1 MKQNSNQTI
10 ERWGIRYTGIVQG
23 VGFRPLVSM
32 WAHSLGLTGFVY
44 NDSQG
49 VYVEIQG
56 CTSDLQLFLDAI
68 QDDQPRLCRITS
80 QRVQHLTIQ
89 NNEVKFSVKTSPLGE
104 EVSTFISADTAPC
117 DDCLK
122 ELERDKRR
130 KEYPF
135 INCTN
140 CGPRY
145 TIIKSL
151 PYDRERTTMDEFPMC
166 EACKAEYEDI
176 EGRRYR
182 AEPNACSLCGPHYTL
197 YKPNR
202 TVVDTVNVWN
212 TTRELINEGS
222 IIAIKGIGGYH
233 LVCDARNDVAVQRLR
248 KRKNRP
254 HKPLA
259 IMVGSLDTAI
269 ELVHL
274 GDVELDILTGME
286 RPIVLLE
293 RNHDSLVH
301 LSTHVAPD
309 NHMLGVMLPYTPMHE
324 VLLPS
329 DAAWIMTSGNRSGD
343 PVLYDDNQAFE
354 ELGAVADYF
363 LVHNRKIYAPLDD
376 SVVTVIHKKP
386 RFIRRSRGYVPEP
399 IHCEISGQTSILAMG
414 SDLKNAFA
422 VNKGSEVLV
431 GPHIGDLQNAST
443 HATLEWTIDRYE
455 KLFSIQPE
463 KIIVD
468 SHPQFFS
475 SHLGE
480 RIGKSSQISVIPVQ
494 HHHAHIASVMA
505 EHNLEGPVLGIA
517 MDGTGYGP
525 DGSVWGGEFLLC
537 KGNQYQRL
545 AHIHEAPL
553 PGGEKAVSE
562 PWRQALWYIRNYY
575 GNDIPPIYQEWMNR
589 LPKGWEILD
598 KALQS
603 TMPMIQAT
611 SCGRLFDAVGSL
623 LGLGMIHT
631 YDAQIAIALE
641 SLCGDEKGI
650 LLDYNYDGRILDFT
664 PTVQSIMDGVVK
676 GESRAHLAV
685 SFHKTVAI
693 ALCETSA
700 DLMERYNISDAAI
713 SGGVFQNRKLVELI
727 YRAWHVGNLYMN
739 EAVPS
744 NDGGLA
750 FGQLWIGNQK

>member
-274 GDVELDILTGME
+274 SDVELDILTGME

-293 RNHDSLVH
+293 RNQDSLVH

-329 DAAWIMTSGNRSGD
+329 DAAWVMTSGNRSGD

-422 VNKGSEVLV
+422 MNKGSEVLV

-750 FGQLWIGNQK
+750 LGQLWIGNQK

>member
-56 CTSDLQLFLDAI
+56 YTSDLQLFLDAI

-80 QRVQHLTIQ
+80 QRVEHLTIQ
-89 NNEVKFSVKTSPLGE
+89 NNEVDFSVKTSPLGE

-274 GDVELDILTGME
+274 SDVELDILTGME

-329 DAAWIMTSGNRSGD
+329 DAAWVMTSGNRSGD

-422 VNKGSEVLV
+422 MNKGSEVLV

-463 KIIVD
+463 KIMVD

-537 KGNQYQRL
+537 KGNEYQRL

-575 GNDIPPIYQEWMNR
+575 GNDIPPIYQDWMNR

-641 SLCGDEKGI
+641 SLCGDEKGT

-676 GESRAHLAV
+676 GESKAHLSA

-750 FGQLWIGNQK
+750 LGQLWIGNQK

>member
-49 VYVEIQG
+49 VYVEVQG
-56 CTSDLQLFLDAI
+56 CVGDLQLFLDAI
-68 QDDQPRLCRITS
+68 QDDRPRLCRITS
-80 QRVQHLTIQ
+80 QTVEHLTIK
-89 NNEVKFSVKTSPLGE
+89 NNEVEFSVEPSPLGE
-104 EVSTFISADTAPC
+104 AVSTFISADTAPC
-117 DDCLK
+117 ADCLK
-122 ELERDKRR
+122 ELQQDKRR

-182 AEPNACSLCGPHYTL
+182 AEPNACVQCGPHYTL

-233 LVCDARNDVAVQRLR
+233 LVCDARNDAAVQRLR

-274 GDVELDILTGME
+274 SDVELDILTGME

-329 DAAWIMTSGNRSGD
+329 DAAWVMTSGNRSGD

-399 IHCEISGQTSILAMG
+399 IHCEISGQTPILAMG

-422 VNKGSEVLV
+422 MNKGSEVLV

-537 KGNQYQRL
+537 KGNEYQRL

-664 PTVQSIMDGVVK
+664 PTVQSIMDGIVK
-676 GESRAHLAV
+676 GESRAHLSA
-685 SFHKTVAI
+685 SFHKTIAI

-750 FGQLWIGNQK
+750 LGQLWIGNQK

>member
-80 QRVQHLTIQ
+80 QRVEHLTIQ
-89 NNEVKFSVKTSPLGE
+89 NNEVEFCVKPSPLGE

-274 GDVELDILTGME
+274 SDVELDILTGME

-329 DAAWIMTSGNRSGD
+329 DAAWVMTSGNRSGD

-399 IHCEISGQTSILAMG
+399 IHCEISGQTPILAMG

-422 VNKGSEVLV
+422 MNKGSEVLV

-517 MDGTGYGP
+517 MDGTGYSP

-537 KGNQYQRL
+537 KGNEYQRL

-575 GNDIPPIYQEWMNR
+575 GNDIPPVYQDWMNR

-750 FGQLWIGNQK
+750 LGQLWIGNQK

>member
-248 KRKNRP
+248 ERKNRP

-274 GDVELDILTGME
+274 SDVELDILTGME

-329 DAAWIMTSGNRSGD
+329 DAAWVMTSGNRSGD

-399 IHCEISGQTSILAMG
+399 IHCEISGQTPILAMG

-422 VNKGSEVLV
+422 MNKGSEVLV

-537 KGNQYQRL
+537 KGNEYQRL

-575 GNDIPPIYQEWMNR
+575 GNDIPPVYQDWMNR

-750 FGQLWIGNQK
+750 LGQLWIGNQK

>member
-274 GDVELDILTGME
+274 SDVELDILTGME

-324 VLLPS
+324 VLLSS

-750 FGQLWIGNQK
+750 LGQLWIGNQK

>member
-80 QRVQHLTIQ
+80 QRVQYLTIQ

-274 GDVELDILTGME
+274 SDVELDILTGME

-575 GNDIPPIYQEWMNR
+575 GNDTPPVYQDWMNR

-750 FGQLWIGNQK
+750 LGQLWIGNQK

>member
-80 QRVQHLTIQ
+80 QRVEHLTIQ
-89 NNEVKFSVKTSPLGE
+89 NNEVEFCVKPSPLGE

-274 GDVELDILTGME
+274 SDVELDILTGME

-329 DAAWIMTSGNRSGD
+329 DAAWVMTSGNRSGD

-422 VNKGSEVLV
+422 MNKGSEVLV

-525 DGSVWGGEFLLC
+525 DGSVWGGEFLLS
-537 KGNQYQRL
+537 KGEQYQRL

-575 GNDIPPIYQEWMNR
+575 GNDIPAVYQDWMNR

-739 EAVPS
+739 EVVPS

-750 FGQLWIGNQK
+750 LGQLWIGNQK

>member
-130 KEYPF
+130 KEYSF

-274 GDVELDILTGME
+274 SDVELDILTGME

-293 RNHDSLVH
+293 RNHHSLVH

-329 DAAWIMTSGNRSGD
+329 DAAWVMTSGNRSGD

-399 IHCEISGQTSILAMG
+399 IHCEISGQTPILAMG

-422 VNKGSEVLV
+422 MNKGSEVLV

-575 GNDIPPIYQEWMNR
+575 GNDIPPVYQDWMNR

-750 FGQLWIGNQK
+750 LGQLWIGNQK

>member
-274 GDVELDILTGME
+274 SDVELDILTGME

-293 RNHDSLVH
+293 RNHHSLVH

-329 DAAWIMTSGNRSGD
+329 DAAWVMTSGNRSGD

-399 IHCEISGQTSILAMG
+399 IHCEISGQTPILAMG

-422 VNKGSEVLV
+422 MNKGSEVLV

-750 FGQLWIGNQK
+750 LGQLWIGNQK

>member
-274 GDVELDILTGME
+274 SDVELDILTGME

-293 RNHDSLVH
+293 RNHHSLVH

-329 DAAWIMTSGNRSGD
+329 DAAWVMTSGNRSGD

-399 IHCEISGQTSILAMG
+399 IHCEISGQTPILAMG

-422 VNKGSEVLV
+422 MNKGSEVLV

-575 GNDIPPIYQEWMNR
+575 GNDIPSVYQDWMNR

-750 FGQLWIGNQK
+750 LGQLWIGNQK

>member
-166 EACKAEYEDI
+166 EACKAEYEDM

-274 GDVELDILTGME
+274 SDVELDILTGME

-293 RNHDSLVH
+293 RNHHSLVH

-329 DAAWIMTSGNRSGD
+329 DAAWVMTSGNRSGD

-399 IHCEISGQTSILAMG
+399 IHCEISGQTPILAMG

-422 VNKGSEVLV
+422 MNKGSEVLV

-537 KGNQYQRL
+537 KGNEYQRL

-575 GNDIPPIYQEWMNR
+575 GNDIPPIYQDWMNR

-750 FGQLWIGNQK
+750 LGQLWIGNQK

>member
-68 QDDQPRLCRITS
+68 QDDRPRLCRITS
-80 QRVQHLTIQ
+80 QTVEHLTIK
-89 NNEVKFSVKTSPLGE
+89 NNEVEFSVEPSPLGE
-104 EVSTFISADTAPC
+104 AVSTFISADTAPC
-117 DDCLK
+117 ADCLK
-122 ELERDKRR
+122 ELQQDKRR

-274 GDVELDILTGME
+274 SDVELDILTGME

-293 RNHDSLVH
+293 RNHHSLVH

-329 DAAWIMTSGNRSGD
+329 DAAWVMTSGNRSGD

-399 IHCEISGQTSILAMG
+399 IHCEISGQTPILAMG

-422 VNKGSEVLV
+422 MNKGSEVLV

-575 GNDIPPIYQEWMNR
+575 GNDIPPVYQDWMNR

-750 FGQLWIGNQK
+750 LGQLWIGNQK

>member
-56 CTSDLQLFLDAI
+56 CTSDLQLFLDVI

-89 NNEVKFSVKTSPLGE
+89 NNEVEFSVKSSPLGE

-274 GDVELDILTGME
+274 SDVELDILTGME

-293 RNHDSLVH
+293 RNQDSLVH

-329 DAAWIMTSGNRSGD
+329 DAAWVMTSGNRSGD

-376 SVVTVIHKKP
+376 SVVTVIRKKP

-422 VNKGSEVLV
+422 MNKGSEVLV

-575 GNDIPPIYQEWMNR
+575 GNDTPPVYQDWMNR

-611 SCGRLFDAVGSL
+611 SCGRLFDAAGSL

-676 GESRAHLAV
+676 GESKAHLSA

-750 FGQLWIGNQK
+750 LGQLWIGNQK

>member
-1 MKQNSNQTI
+1 MKQNNNQTI

-274 GDVELDILTGME
+274 SDVELDILTGME

-293 RNHDSLVH
+293 RNHHSLVH

-329 DAAWIMTSGNRSGD
+329 DAAWVMTSGNRSGD

-399 IHCEISGQTSILAMG
+399 IHCEISGQTPILAMG

-422 VNKGSEVLV
+422 MNKGSEVLV

-575 GNDIPPIYQEWMNR
+575 GNDIPPVYQDWMNR

-750 FGQLWIGNQK
+750 LGQLWIGNQK

>member
-274 GDVELDILTGME
+274 SDVELDILTGME

-293 RNHDSLVH
+293 RNHHSLVH

-329 DAAWIMTSGNRSGD
+329 DAAWVMTSGNRSGD

-399 IHCEISGQTSILAMG
+399 IHCEISGQTPILAMG

-422 VNKGSEVLV
+422 MNKGSEVLV

-575 GNDIPPIYQEWMNR
+575 GNDIPPVYQDWMNR

-750 FGQLWIGNQK
+750 LGQDRKSVV

>member
-1 MKQNSNQTI
+1 MKKNSNQTI

-80 QRVQHLTIQ
+80 QRVEHLTIQ
-89 NNEVKFSVKTSPLGE
+89 NNEVEFSVKSSPLGE

-274 GDVELDILTGME
+274 SDVELDILTGME

-293 RNHDSLVH
+293 RNHHSLVH

-329 DAAWIMTSGNRSGD
+329 DAAWVMTSGNRSGD

-354 ELGAVADYF
+354 ELGSVADYF

-422 VNKGSEVLV
+422 MNKGSEVLV

-537 KGNQYQRL
+537 KGNEYQRL

-641 SLCGDEKGI
+641 SLCGDGKGT

-676 GESRAHLAV
+676 GESKAHLSA

-750 FGQLWIGNQK
+750 LGQLWIGNQK

>member
-49 VYVEIQG
+49 VYVEVQG
-56 CTSDLQLFLDAI
+56 CVGDLQLFLDAI
-68 QDDQPRLCRITS
+68 QDDRPRLCRITS
-80 QRVQHLTIQ
+80 QTVEHLTIK
-89 NNEVKFSVKTSPLGE
+89 NNEVEFSVEPSPLGE
-104 EVSTFISADTAPC
+104 AVSTFISADTAPC
-117 DDCLK
+117 ADCLK
-122 ELERDKRR
+122 ELQQDKRR

-166 EACKAEYEDI
+166 EACKAEYEDM

-274 GDVELDILTGME
+274 SDVELDILTGME

-293 RNHDSLVH
+293 RNQDSLVH

-329 DAAWIMTSGNRSGD
+329 DAAWVMTSGNRSGD

-354 ELGAVADYF
+354 ELGSVADYF
-363 LVHNRKIYAPLDD
+363 LAHNRKIYAPLDD
-376 SVVTVIHKKP
+376 SVVTVIHKKL

-537 KGNQYQRL
+537 KGNEYQRL

-575 GNDIPPIYQEWMNR
+575 GNDIPPIYQDWMNR

-641 SLCGDEKGI
+641 ALCGDEKGT

-676 GESRAHLAV
+676 GESRAHLAA

-700 DLMERYNISDAAI
+700 DLMERYNIGDAAI
-713 SGGVFQNRKLVELI
+713 SGGVFQNRKLVESI

-739 EAVPS
+739 EAVPA

-750 FGQLWIGNQK
+750 LGQLWIGNQK

>member
-176 EGRRYR
+176 EGHRYR

-274 GDVELDILTGME
+274 SDVELDILTGME

-293 RNHDSLVH
+293 RNHHSLVH

-329 DAAWIMTSGNRSGD
+329 DAAWVMTSGNRSGD

-399 IHCEISGQTSILAMG
+399 IHCEISGQTPILAMG

-422 VNKGSEVLV
+422 MNKGSEVLV

-575 GNDIPPIYQEWMNR
+575 GNDIPPVYQDWMNR

-750 FGQLWIGNQK
+750 LGQLWIGNQK

>member
-80 QRVQHLTIQ
+80 QRVEHLTIQ
-89 NNEVKFSVKTSPLGE
+89 NNEVEFCVKPSPLGE

-274 GDVELDILTGME
+274 SDVELDILTGME

-329 DAAWIMTSGNRSGD
+329 DAAWVMTSGNRSGD

-422 VNKGSEVLV
+422 MNKGSEVLV

-525 DGSVWGGEFLLC
+525 DGSVWGGEFLLS
-537 KGNQYQRL
+537 KGEQYQRL

-575 GNDIPPIYQEWMNR
+575 GNDIPPVYQDWMNR

-739 EAVPS
+739 EVVPS

-750 FGQLWIGNQK
+750 LGQLWIGNQK

>member
-274 GDVELDILTGME
+274 SDVELDILTGME

-293 RNHDSLVH
+293 RNHHSLVH

-329 DAAWIMTSGNRSGD
+329 DAAWVMTSGNRSGD

-399 IHCEISGQTSILAMG
+399 IHCEISGQTPILAMG

-422 VNKGSEVLV
+422 MNKGSEVLV

-575 GNDIPPIYQEWMNR
+575 GNDTPPVYQDWMNR

-750 FGQLWIGNQK
+750 LGQLWIGNQK

>member
-1 MKQNSNQTI
+1 MKQNSNQTT

-32 WAHSLGLTGFVY
+32 CAHSLGLTGFVY
-44 NDSQG
+44 NDSRG

-56 CTSDLQLFLDAI
+56 PLGALQLFLDAV
-68 QDDQPRLCRITS
+68 QAEQPRLCRITS
-80 QRVQHLTIQ
+80 QTVQHLT
-89 NNEVKFSVKTSPLGE
+89 VKGDEIDFIVAPSPLGE
-104 EVSTFISADTAPC
+104 AVSTFISADTAPC
-117 DDCLK
+117 DDCIK
-122 ELERDKRR
+122 ELQQDKRR
-130 KEYPF
+130 RDYPF

-151 PYDRERTTMDEFPMC
+151 PYDRERTTMNEFPMC
-166 EACKAEYEDI
+166 KDCKAEYEDI

-182 AEPNACSLCGPHYTL
+182 AEPNACSYCGPRYTL

-202 TVVDTVNVWN
+202 MAVDMVNVWN
-212 TTRELINEGS
+212 TTRELINEGN
-222 IIAIKGIGGYH
+222 IIAIKGVGGYH
-233 LVCDARNDVAVQRLR
+233 LVCDARNDAAVQRLR

-259 IMVGSLDTAI
+259 IMVGSLDMAI
-269 ELVHL
+269 ELVHIN
-274 GDVELDILTGME
+274 DVELDVLTGME

-293 RNHDSLVH
+293 RNHNSSVR
-301 LSTHVAPD
+301 LSPHVAPD
-309 NHMLGVMLPYTPMHE
+309 NHMLGVMLPYSPMHE

-329 DAAWIMTSGNRSGD
+329 DAAWVMTSGNRSGD
-343 PVLYDDNQAFE
+343 SVLYNDDQAFN
-354 ELGAVADYF
+354 ELGEVADYF
-363 LVHNRKIYAPLDD
+363 LVHNREIYAPLDD
-376 SVVTVIHKKP
+376 SVVVVINNKP

-399 IHCEISGQTSILAMG
+399 IHCDGLEQTSILAMG

-431 GPHIGDLQNAST
+431 GPHIGDLENAST
-443 HATLEWTIDRYE
+443 HKTLEWTIERY
-455 KLFSIQPE
+455 KNLFSIQPE
-463 KIIVD
+463 KIIID

-475 SHLGE
+475 SRLGE
-480 RIGKSSQISVIPVQ
+480 RIGESLHLSVVPVQ

-505 EHNLEGPVLGIA
+505 EHNLRGLVLGIA

-525 DGSVWGGEFLLC
+525 DGTIWGGEFLLC

-545 AHIHEAPL
+545 AHIHAAPL

-575 GNDIPPIYQEWMNR
+575 GDDIPFVYQEWMKE

-611 SCGRLFDAVGSL
+611 SCGRLFDTVGAL
-623 LGLGMIHT
+623 LGLGMVHS
-631 YDAQIAIALE
+631 YDAQIAISLE
-641 SLCGDEKGI
+641 TLCGDEKGS
-650 LLDYNYDGRILDFT
+650 LLAYNYDGHILDFT
-664 PTVQSIMDGVVK
+664 PTVQSIMDGVVR
-676 GESRAHLAV
+676 GECRAHLAA
-685 SFHKTVAI
+685 SFHKTMAI
-693 ALCETSA
+693 ALCETAA
-700 DLMERYNISDAAI
+700 DLMERYNISDVAM
-713 SGGVFQNRKLVELI
+713 SGGVFQNRKLLEFI
-727 YRAWHVGNLYMN
+727 YKTWHIGNLYMN

-750 FGQLWIGNQK
+750 LGQLWLGNQL

>member
-80 QRVQHLTIQ
+80 QRVEHLTIQ

-274 GDVELDILTGME
+274 SDVELDILTGME

-293 RNHDSLVH
+293 RNHHSLVH

-329 DAAWIMTSGNRSGD
+329 DAAWVMTSGNRSGD

-399 IHCEISGQTSILAMG
+399 IHCEISGQTPILAMG

-422 VNKGSEVLV
+422 MNKGSEVLV

-537 KGNQYQRL
+537 KGNEYQRL

-676 GESRAHLAV
+676 GESKAHLSA

-750 FGQLWIGNQK
+750 LGQLWIGNQK

>member
-1 MKQNSNQTI
+1 MLNQTH
-10 ERWGIRYTGIVQG
+10 V
-23 VGFRPLVSM
+23 
-32 WAHSLGLTGFVY
+32 
-44 NDSQG
+44 
-49 VYVEIQG
+49 
-56 CTSDLQLFLDAI
+56 
-68 QDDQPRLCRITS
+68 
-80 QRVQHLTIQ
+80 
-89 NNEVKFSVKTSPLGE
+89 FS
-104 EVSTFISADTAPC
+104 
-117 DDCLK
+117 
-122 ELERDKRR
+122 
-130 KEYPF
+130 
-135 INCTN
+135 
-140 CGPRY
+140 
-145 TIIKSL
+145 
-151 PYDRERTTMDEFPMC
+151 
-166 EACKAEYEDI
+166 
-176 EGRRYR
+176 
-182 AEPNACSLCGPHYTL
+182 GPHYTL

-233 LVCDARNDVAVQRLR
+233 LVCDARNDAAVQRLR

-274 GDVELDILTGME
+274 SDEELDVLTGME
-286 RPIVLLE
+286 RPIVLLK
-293 RNHDSLVH
+293 RHTDSGVR
-301 LSTHVAPD
+301 LSPHVAPD

-329 DAAWIMTSGNRSGD
+329 DAAWVMTSGNRSGD
-343 PVLYDDNQAFE
+343 PVLYDDDQAFE
-354 ELGAVADYF
+354 ELESVADYF
-363 LVHNRKIYAPLDD
+363 LVHNRQIYAPLDD
-376 SVVTVIHKKP
+376 SVVTVIHNKP
-386 RFIRRSRGYVPEP
+386 RLIRRSRGYVPEP
-399 IHCEISGQTSILAMG
+399 IHCELSGQSPILAMG

-422 VNKGSEVLV
+422 MNKGSEVLV

-455 KLFSIQPE
+455 ELFSIQPE

-480 RIGKSSQISVIPVQ
+480 RIGKSLQIPLISVQ

-525 DGSVWGGEFLLC
+525 DGTVWGGEFLLC
-537 KGNQYQRL
+537 KGDQYQRL

-575 GNDIPPIYQEWMNR
+575 GDDVPPIYQDWMKE
-589 LPKGWEILD
+589 LPKGWDILD

-603 TMPMIQAT
+603 TMPMVQAT

-623 LGLGMIHT
+623 LGLGMVHT

-641 SLCGDEKGI
+641 ALCGDEKGI

-664 PTVQSIMDGVVK
+664 PTVQSIMDGVVN
-676 GESRAHLAV
+676 GESRAHLAA

-693 ALCETSA
+693 ALCETAA
-700 DLMERYNISDAAI
+700 DLMERYNVSDAAI

-727 YRAWHVGNLYMN
+727 YRAWHVGDLYMN

>member
-49 VYVEIQG
+49 VYVEVQG
-56 CTSDLQLFLDAI
+56 CVDDLQLFLDAI
-68 QDDQPRLCRITS
+68 QDDRPRLCRITS
-80 QRVQHLTIQ
+80 QAVQHLTIK
-89 NNEVKFSVKTSPLGE
+89 NNEVDFSVKPSPLGE
-104 EVSTFISADTAPC
+104 AVSTFISADTAPC
-117 DDCLK
+117 ADCLK
-122 ELERDKRR
+122 ELQQDKRR

-182 AEPNACSLCGPHYTL
+182 AEPNACVQCGPHYTL

-212 TTRELINEGS
+212 TTRKLINEGS

-233 LVCDARNDVAVQRLR
+233 LVCDARNDAAVQRLR

-274 GDVELDILTGME
+274 SDEELDVLTGME
-286 RPIVLLE
+286 RPIVLLK
-293 RNHDSLVH
+293 RHTDSGVR
-301 LSTHVAPD
+301 LSPHVAPD

-329 DAAWIMTSGNRSGD
+329 DAAWVMTSGNRSGD
-343 PVLYDDNQAFE
+343 PVLYDDDQAFE
-354 ELGAVADYF
+354 ELESVADYF
-363 LVHNRKIYAPLDD
+363 LVHNRQIYAPLDD
-376 SVVTVIHKKP
+376 SVVTVIHNKP
-386 RFIRRSRGYVPEP
+386 RLIRRSRGYVPEP
-399 IHCEISGQTSILAMG
+399 IHCELSGQSPILAMG

-422 VNKGSEVLV
+422 MNKGSEVLV

-455 KLFSIQPE
+455 ELFSIQPE

-480 RIGKSSQISVIPVQ
+480 RIGKSLQIPLISVQ

-525 DGSVWGGEFLLC
+525 DGTVWGGEFLLC
-537 KGNQYQRL
+537 KGDKYQRL

-575 GNDIPPIYQEWMNR
+575 GDDVPPIYQDWMKE
-589 LPKGWEILD
+589 LPKGWDILD

-603 TMPMIQAT
+603 TMPMVQAT

-623 LGLGMIHT
+623 LGLGMVHT

-641 SLCGDEKGI
+641 ALCGDEKGI

-664 PTVQSIMDGVVK
+664 PTVQSIMDGVVN
-676 GESRAHLAV
+676 GESRAHLAA

-693 ALCETSA
+693 ALCETAA
-700 DLMERYNISDAAI
+700 DLMERYNVSDAAI

-727 YRAWHVGNLYMN
+727 YRAWHVGDLYMN

>member
-56 CTSDLQLFLDAI
+56 CSSDLQLFLDAI

-80 QRVQHLTIQ
+80 QRVEHLTIQ
-89 NNEVKFSVKTSPLGE
+89 NNEAEFSVKPSPLGE

-222 IIAIKGIGGYH
+222 IIAIKGVGGYH

-274 GDVELDILTGME
+274 SDVELDILTGME

-293 RNHDSLVH
+293 RNHHSLVH

-329 DAAWIMTSGNRSGD
+329 DAVWVMTSGNRSGD

-480 RIGKSSQISVIPVQ
+480 RIGKSSRISVIPVQ

-505 EHNLEGPVLGIA
+505 EYNLEGPVLGVA

-537 KGNQYQRL
+537 KGNEYQRL

-575 GNDIPPIYQEWMNR
+575 GNDIPPIYQDWMNR

-641 SLCGDEKGI
+641 SLCGDEKGT

-676 GESRAHLAV
+676 GESRAHLSA

-750 FGQLWIGNQK
+750 LGQLWIGNQK

>member
-274 GDVELDILTGME
+274 SDVELDILTGME

-293 RNHDSLVH
+293 RNHHSLVH

-329 DAAWIMTSGNRSGD
+329 DAAWVMTSGNRSGD

-399 IHCEISGQTSILAMG
+399 IHCEISGQTPILAMG

-422 VNKGSEVLV
+422 MNKGSEVLV

-575 GNDIPPIYQEWMNR
+575 GNDIPPVYQDWMNR

-664 PTVQSIMDGVVK
+664 PTVQSIMDGVVN
-676 GESRAHLAV
+676 GESRAHLAA

-693 ALCETSA
+693 ALCETAA

-750 FGQLWIGNQK
+750 LGQLWIGNQK

>member
-56 CTSDLQLFLDAI
+56 YTSDLQLFLDAI

-80 QRVQHLTIQ
+80 QRVEHLTIQ
-89 NNEVKFSVKTSPLGE
+89 NNEVEFSVKTSPLGE

-274 GDVELDILTGME
+274 SDVELDILTGME

-329 DAAWIMTSGNRSGD
+329 DAAWVMTSGNRSGD

-422 VNKGSEVLV
+422 MNKGSEVLV

-575 GNDIPPIYQEWMNR
+575 GNDTPPVYQDWMNR

-750 FGQLWIGNQK
+750 LGQLWIGNQK

>member
-56 CTSDLQLFLDAI
+56 YTSDLQLFLDAI

-80 QRVQHLTIQ
+80 QRVEHLTIQ
-89 NNEVKFSVKTSPLGE
+89 NNEVEFSVKTSPLGE

-274 GDVELDILTGME
+274 SDVELDILTGME

-329 DAAWIMTSGNRSGD
+329 DAAWVMTSGNRSGD

-354 ELGAVADYF
+354 ELGSVADYF

-505 EHNLEGPVLGIA
+505 EHNLEGPVLGVA

-537 KGNQYQRL
+537 KGNEYQRL

-575 GNDIPPIYQEWMNR
+575 GNDIPPIYQDWMNR

-641 SLCGDEKGI
+641 SLCGDEKGT

-676 GESRAHLAV
+676 GESRAHLSA

-750 FGQLWIGNQK
+750 LGQLWIGNQK

>member
-80 QRVQHLTIQ
+80 QRVEHLTIQ
-89 NNEVKFSVKTSPLGE
+89 NNEVEFCVKPSPLGE

-274 GDVELDILTGME
+274 SDVELDILTGME

-329 DAAWIMTSGNRSGD
+329 DAAWVMTSGNRSGD

-399 IHCEISGQTSILAMG
+399 IHCEISGQTPILAMG

-422 VNKGSEVLV
+422 MNKGSEVLV

-537 KGNQYQRL
+537 KGNEYQRL

-575 GNDIPPIYQEWMNR
+575 GNDIPAVYQDWMNR

-739 EAVPS
+739 EVVPS

-750 FGQLWIGNQK
+750 LGQLWIGNQK

>member
-49 VYVEIQG
+49 VYVEVQG
-56 CTSDLQLFLDAI
+56 CVGDLQLFLDAI
-68 QDDQPRLCRITS
+68 QDDRPRLCRITS
-80 QRVQHLTIQ
+80 QTVEHLTIK
-89 NNEVKFSVKTSPLGE
+89 NNEVEFSVEPSPLGE
-104 EVSTFISADTAPC
+104 AVSTFISADTAPC
-117 DDCLK
+117 ADCLK
-122 ELERDKRR
+122 ELQQDKRR

-274 GDVELDILTGME
+274 SDVELDILTGME

-329 DAAWIMTSGNRSGD
+329 DAAWVMTSGNRSGD

-422 VNKGSEVLV
+422 MNKGSEVLV

-455 KLFSIQPE
+455 KLFSIQSE

-505 EHNLEGPVLGIA
+505 EHNLEGSVLGIA

-537 KGNQYQRL
+537 KGNEYQRL

-575 GNDIPPIYQEWMNR
+575 GNDIPPIYQDWMNR

-641 SLCGDEKGI
+641 SLCGDEKGT

-676 GESRAHLAV
+676 GESRAHLSA

>member
-1 MKQNSNQTI
+1 MKQNSNQTT

-32 WAHSLGLTGFVY
+32 CAHSLGLTGFVY
-44 NDSQG
+44 NDSRG

-56 CTSDLQLFLDAI
+56 PLGALQLFLDAV
-68 QDDQPRLCRITS
+68 QAEQPRLCRITS
-80 QRVQHLTIQ
+80 QTVQHLT
-89 NNEVKFSVKTSPLGE
+89 VKGDEIDFIVAPSPLGE
-104 EVSTFISADTAPC
+104 AVSTFISADTAPC
-117 DDCLK
+117 DDCIK
-122 ELERDKRR
+122 ELQQDKRR
-130 KEYPF
+130 RDYPF

-151 PYDRERTTMDEFPMC
+151 PYDRERTTMNEFPMC
-166 EACKAEYEDI
+166 KDCKAEYEDI

-182 AEPNACSLCGPHYTL
+182 AEPNACSYCGPRYTL

-202 TVVDTVNVWN
+202 MAVDMVNVWN
-212 TTRELINEGS
+212 TTRELINEGN
-222 IIAIKGIGGYH
+222 IIAIKGVGGYH
-233 LVCDARNDVAVQRLR
+233 LVCDARNDAAVQRLR

-259 IMVGSLDTAI
+259 IMVGSLDMAI
-269 ELVHL
+269 ELVHIN
-274 GDVELDILTGME
+274 DVELDVLTGME

-293 RNHDSLVH
+293 RNHNSSVR
-301 LSTHVAPD
+301 LSPHVVPD
-309 NHMLGVMLPYTPMHE
+309 NHMLGVMLPYSPMHE

-329 DAAWIMTSGNRSGD
+329 DAAWVMTSGNRSGD
-343 PVLYDDNQAFE
+343 SVLYNDDQAFN
-354 ELGAVADYF
+354 ELGEVADYF
-363 LVHNRKIYAPLDD
+363 LVHNREIYAPLDD
-376 SVVTVIHKKP
+376 SVVVVINNKP

-399 IHCEISGQTSILAMG
+399 IHCDGLEQTSILAMG

-431 GPHIGDLQNAST
+431 GPHIGDLENAST
-443 HATLEWTIDRYE
+443 HKTLEWTIERY
-455 KLFSIQPE
+455 KNLFSIQPE
-463 KIIVD
+463 KIIID

-475 SHLGE
+475 SRLGE
-480 RIGKSSQISVIPVQ
+480 RIGESFHLSVIPVQ

-505 EHNLEGPVLGIA
+505 EHNLRGLVLGIA

-525 DGSVWGGEFLLC
+525 DGTIWGGEFLLC

-545 AHIHEAPL
+545 AHIHAAPL

-575 GNDIPPIYQEWMNR
+575 GDDIPFVYQEWMKE

-611 SCGRLFDAVGSL
+611 SCGRLFDTVGAL
-623 LGLGMIHT
+623 LGLGMVHS
-631 YDAQIAIALE
+631 YDAQIAISLE
-641 SLCGDEKGI
+641 TLCGDEKGS
-650 LLDYNYDGRILDFT
+650 LLAYNYDGHILDFT
-664 PTVQSIMDGVVK
+664 PTVQSIMDGVVR
-676 GESRAHLAV
+676 GECRAHLAA
-685 SFHKTVAI
+685 SFHKTMAI
-693 ALCETSA
+693 ALCETAA
-700 DLMERYNISDAAI
+700 DLMERYNISDVAM
-713 SGGVFQNRKLVELI
+713 SGGVFQNRKLLEFI
-727 YRAWHVGNLYMN
+727 YKTWHIGNLYMN

-750 FGQLWIGNQK
+750 LGQLWLGNQL

>member
-274 GDVELDILTGME
+274 SDVELDILTGME

-329 DAAWIMTSGNRSGD
+329 DAAWVMTSGNRSGD

-376 SVVTVIHKKP
+376 SVVTVMHKKP

-480 RIGKSSQISVIPVQ
+480 RIGKSSQIAVIPVQ

-575 GNDIPPIYQEWMNR
+575 GNDTPPVYQDWMNR

-750 FGQLWIGNQK
+750 LGQLWIGNQK

>member
-56 CTSDLQLFLDAI
+56 YTSDLQLFLDAI

-80 QRVQHLTIQ
+80 QRVEHLTIQ
-89 NNEVKFSVKTSPLGE
+89 NNEVDFSVKTSPLGE

-274 GDVELDILTGME
+274 SDVELDILTGME

-329 DAAWIMTSGNRSGD
+329 DAAWVMTSGNRSGD

-422 VNKGSEVLV
+422 MNKGSEVLV

-463 KIIVD
+463 KIMVD

-537 KGNQYQRL
+537 KGNEYQRL

-575 GNDIPPIYQEWMNR
+575 GNDIPPIYQDWMNR

-611 SCGRLFDAVGSL
+611 SCGRLFDAAGSL

-676 GESRAHLAV
+676 GKSKAHLSA

-750 FGQLWIGNQK
+750 LGQLWIGNQK

>member
-49 VYVEIQG
+49 VYVEVQG
-56 CTSDLQLFLDAI
+56 CVDDLQLFLDAI
-68 QDDQPRLCRITS
+68 QDDRPRLCRITS
-80 QRVQHLTIQ
+80 QTVQHLIIK
-89 NNEVKFSVKTSPLGE
+89 NNEVEFSVKPSPLGE
-104 EVSTFISADTAPC
+104 AVSTFISADTAPC
-117 DDCLK
+117 ADCLK
-122 ELERDKRR
+122 ELQQDKRR

-145 TIIKSL
+145 TIIKLL

-182 AEPNACSLCGPHYTL
+182 AEPNACVQCGPHYTL

-233 LVCDARNDVAVQRLR
+233 LVCDARNDAAVQRLR

-274 GDVELDILTGME
+274 SDEELDVLTGME
-286 RPIVLLE
+286 RPIVLLK
-293 RNHDSLVH
+293 RHTDSGVR
-301 LSTHVAPD
+301 LSPHVAPD

-329 DAAWIMTSGNRSGD
+329 DAAWVMTSGNRSGD
-343 PVLYDDNQAFE
+343 PVLYDDDQAFE
-354 ELGAVADYF
+354 ELESVADYF
-363 LVHNRKIYAPLDD
+363 LVHNRQIYAPLDD
-376 SVVTVIHKKP
+376 SVVTVIHNKP
-386 RFIRRSRGYVPEP
+386 RLIRRSRGYVPEP
-399 IHCEISGQTSILAMG
+399 IHCELSGQSPILAMG

-422 VNKGSEVLV
+422 MNKGSEVLV
-431 GPHIGDLQNAST
+431 GPHIGDIQNAST

-455 KLFSIQPE
+455 ELFSIQPE

-475 SHLGE
+475 SHLGA
-480 RIGKSSQISVIPVQ
+480 RIGKSLQIPLISVQ
-494 HHHAHIASVMA
+494 HHHAHIASVMV

-525 DGSVWGGEFLLC
+525 DGTVWGGEFLLC
-537 KGNQYQRL
+537 KGDQYQRL

-575 GNDIPPIYQEWMNR
+575 GDDVPPIYQDWMKE
-589 LPKGWEILD
+589 LPKGWDILD

-603 TMPMIQAT
+603 TMPMVQAT

-623 LGLGMIHT
+623 LGLGMVHT

-641 SLCGDEKGI
+641 ALCGDEKGI

-664 PTVQSIMDGVVK
+664 PTVQSVMDGVVN
-676 GESRAHLAV
+676 GESRAHLAA

-693 ALCETSA
+693 ALCETAA
-700 DLMERYNISDAAI
+700 DLMERYNVSDAAI

-727 YRAWHVGNLYMN
+727 YRAWHVGDLYMN